1 LRFDSADVRGVMLIG
16 DNAATTFL
24 PELPVTMLALVL
36 RNCVVMPPT
45 PFVSLQVLP
54 ETVTNNR

>member
-1 LRFDSADVRGVMLIG
+1 MLIG
-16 DNAATTFL
+16 DNAATTFF